1 MLRNK
6 INFVSF
12 DSIFRKTLVFSLLN
26 KVINIIFFQISFLV
40 LHSTFIS
47 IILSILIS
55 QFSYLYFTSKLYKFR
70 WNCYSFAFHAFLT
83 ISMSYILFLLVNVAQ
98 YYLSLSPQLSQ
109 PVLVLVLSY
118 INYLIIRFFVMIK
131 KSSNDD

>member
-70 WNCYSFAFHAFLT
+70 WNCHSLAFHAFLT
-83 ISMSYILFLLVNVAQ
+83 ISMSSILYLLVNVAQ

-131 KSSNDD
+131 K